1 MATFKPY
8 IRGLVLIALFV
19 AAGFLARLSG
29 LDSFMDESW
38 VDREIRGQGLT
49 GEAVFI
55 LVGAAFT
62 AVGVPRQVVGF
73 LGGYAFGVAL
83 GTGLALAASVLGCIL
98 AFFTARLL
106 GREWVRRHFGGRIRR
121 IDDFLHDNPFSM
133 TLLVRLLPVGSN
145 LLTTLAAAVSGVR
158 ALPFFAGSALG
169 YLPQTAIFALLG
181 SGIRLDPEL
190 RIGASAALF
199 VASGMLGVYLFRRF
213 RKSRALDATLDPAPG
228 VEGRP

>member
-38 VDREIRGQGLT
+38 VDREIRGRGLT

-83 GTGLALAASVLGCIL
+83 GTGLALAASVLGCIV

-158 ALPFFAGSALG
+158 ALPFFAGSAVG

-199 VASGMLGVYLFRRF
+199 VISGMLGVYLFRRF
-213 RKSRALDATLDPAPG
+213 RKSRALDDALDSAPG